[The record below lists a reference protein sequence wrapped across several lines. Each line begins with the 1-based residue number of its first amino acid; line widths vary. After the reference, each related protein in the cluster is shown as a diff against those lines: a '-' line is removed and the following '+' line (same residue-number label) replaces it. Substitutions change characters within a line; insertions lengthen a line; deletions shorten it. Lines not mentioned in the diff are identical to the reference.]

1 MLSNRS
7 WLLKLAV
14 LSLPSKNRGGDKMP
28 KENTQTITSVGID
41 IGTTTTQLVISRLT
55 IENTAS
61 GTFVP
66 RVEITEKEV
75 IYRSQIY
82 FTPLLDRDLINAVAV
97 SKIVETEYL
106 AAGLTPEMIDTG
118 AVIITGET
126 AKKENAKAIIDALAG
141 YAGDFVVATAG
152 ANLEG
157 IYAGKGSGAAQFS
170 VQRHQGVIN
179 IDVGGGT
186 SNYAMFHEGKAVES
200 TCLNIGGH
208 LIELEPKGDRITYIS
223 EPAKIALRSS
233 GQRLQVGE
241 RVTLAQLR
249 PVVKAM
255 AACVVEVLE
264 TTKLSDFTRELLMTS
279 PLLLGHSIRKVMISG
294 GVADYV
300 YAQQGPVT
308 MSEVTA
314 FGDFGPLLGWELKNC
329 LEKAGFILEKPN
341 ETVRATVIGT
351 GTQSVNL
358 SGSTIHLQ
366 EKTLPL
372 RNVMVIA
379 PFPSTIPD
387 SVHGIADVIQKEM
400 LRLQIN
406 YSGGTAA
413 LAMKG
418 PRTMSFVDI
427 NRLAEGVLLGMENYL
442 SQNNPL
448 VLVIEADCGK
458 VLGQCIN
465 NNANRP
471 LEMVCIDQL
480 EVEDCDYIDIGKPLM
495 GGRVV
500 PVVLKTLVF
509 NR

>member
-1 MLSNRS
+1 
-7 WLLKLAV
+7 
-14 LSLPSKNRGGDKMP
+14 MP
-28 KENTQTITSVGID
+28 EANSQTITSVGID

-75 IYRSQIY
+75 IHRSQIY

-157 IYAGKGSGAAQFS
+157 IYAGKGSGAAGFS
-170 VQRHQGVIN
+170 AKRHQVVVN

-186 SNYAMFHEGKAVES
+186 SNYAMFHEGKAVET
-200 TCLNIGGH
+200 TCLNVGGH
-208 LIELEPKGDRITYIS
+208 LIEFEPQGDRITYIS
-223 EPAKIALRSS
+223 EPAKIALHFS

-241 RVTLAQLR
+241 RVTIAQLR

-255 AACVVEVLE
+255 AACVVEVLQ
-264 TTKLSDFTRELLMTS
+264 TTLLSELTSKLLMT
-279 PLLLGHSIRKVMISG
+279 PPIRLDHPIRKVMISG

-300 YAQQGPVT
+300 YASQGPVT

-329 LEKAGFILEKPN
+329 IETAGFVLEKPN

-372 RNVMVIA
+372 RNVMVIS
-379 PFPSTIPD
+379 PFSSTVPD
-387 SVHGIADVIQKEM
+387 SAQGIAEIIKKEM
-400 LRLQIN
+400 LRLQVDHAEGSVAI
-406 YSGGTAA
+406 
-413 LAMKG
+413 AMKE
-418 PRTMSFVDI
+418 PRSMSFANI
-427 NRLAEGVLLGMENYL
+427 NLLAQGILLGMQDYL
-442 SQNNPL
+442 SQNKPL
-448 VLVIEADCGK
+448 ILVIEADCGK

-465 NNANRP
+465 ANANRP

>member
-1 MLSNRS
+1 
-7 WLLKLAV
+7 
-14 LSLPSKNRGGDKMP
+14 MP
-28 KENTQTITSVGID
+28 ESSSQTITSVGID

-61 GTFVP
+61 GTLVP
-66 RVEITEKEV
+66 HMEITNKE
-75 IYRSQIY
+75 IIHRSLIY
-82 FTPLLDRDLINAVAV
+82 FTPLLNRDLINAVEV
-97 SKIVETEYL
+97 SKIVEKEYL
-106 AAGLTPEMIDTG
+106 AAGLTPEKIDTG

-126 AKKENAKAIIDALAG
+126 AKKENAKAIIDVLAG
-141 YAGDFVVATAG
+141 FAGDFVVATAG

-157 IYAGKGSGAAQFS
+157 IFAGKGSGAALFS
-170 VQRHQGVIN
+170 AQRHQVVIN

-200 TCLNIGGH
+200 TCLNVGGH
-208 LIELEPKGDRITYIS
+208 LIEFEPQGDRITYIS
-223 EPAKIALRSS
+223 EPAKIALHFS
-233 GQRLQVGE
+233 GQKLQVGE

-255 AACVVEVLE
+255 ANCVVEVLK
-264 TTKLSDFTRELLMTS
+264 TKLLSELTRKLLMTP
-279 PLLLGHSIRKVMISG
+279 PLKLDHLIRKVMISG

-300 YAQQGPVT
+300 YAQQGPIT
-308 MSEVTA
+308 MAEVTA
-314 FGDFGPLLGWELKNC
+314 YGDFGPLLGWELKNC
-329 LEKAGFILEKPN
+329 LETAGFVLEKPN

-366 EKTLPL
+366 EKTLPM
-372 RNVMVIA
+372 RNVMVIS
-379 PFPSTIPD
+379 PFMSIIPE
-387 SVHGIADVIQKEM
+387 SAQEIATMIKKEI
-400 LRLQIN
+400 LRLQVDH
-406 YSGGTAA
+406 SESSVA
-413 LAMKG
+413 LAMKE
-418 PRTMSFVDI
+418 PRTMSFANI
-427 NRLAEGVLLGMENYL
+427 NLLAQGVLLGMDDYL
-442 SQNNPL
+442 AHNKPL
-448 VLVIEADCGK
+448 ILVIKADCGK

-465 NNANRP
+465 ANANRP

-480 EVEDCDYIDIGKPLM
+480 EINDCDYIDIGKPLM

>member
-1 MLSNRS
+1 
-7 WLLKLAV
+7 
-14 LSLPSKNRGGDKMP
+14 MP
-28 KENTQTITSVGID
+28 EANIQTITSVGID

-66 RVEITEKEV
+66 RVEITDKEV
-75 IYRSQIY
+75 IHRSKIY

-97 SKIVETEYL
+97 SKIVKTEYL
-106 AAGLTPEMIDTG
+106 EAGLTPERIDTG

-126 AKKENAKAIIDALAG
+126 SKKENAKAIIEALAG

-157 IYAGKGSGAAQFS
+157 IFAGKGSGASAFS
-170 VQRHQGVIN
+170 AQRHQVVIN
-179 IDVGGGT
+179 IDVGGET
-186 SNYAMFHEGKAVES
+186 SNFAMFHEGKAVES
-200 TCLNIGGH
+200 TCLNVGGH
-208 LIELEPKGDRITYIS
+208 LIEFEPHGDRIIYIS
-223 EPAKIALRSS
+223 EPAKIALHSS
-233 GQRLQVGE
+233 GQKLQVGE
-241 RVTLAQLR
+241 RLTLPQLR

-255 AACVVEVLE
+255 AECIVEVLK
-264 TTKLSDFTRELLMTS
+264 TTRLSELTRELLMT
-279 PLLLGHSIRKVMISG
+279 PTLRLEFIIRKVMISG

-300 YAQQGPVT
+300 YASQGPAT

-329 LEKAGFILEKPN
+329 LDQAGFVLEKPS

-372 RNVMVIA
+372 RNVMVIS
-379 PFPSTIPD
+379 PFPITIPD
-387 SVHGIADVIQKEM
+387 SIQGIAAVIKKEM
-400 LRLQIN
+400 QRLQVDHTEG
-406 YSGGTAA
+406 SVA
-413 LAMKG
+413 LAMIG
-418 PRTMSFVDI
+418 PRTMSFANI
-427 NRLAEGVLLGMENYL
+427 NILGQGILSGMEDYL
-442 SQNNPL
+442 SDNKPL
-448 VLVIEADCGK
+448 ILVIEADCGK
-458 VLGQCIN
+458 VLGQCMN
-465 NNANRP
+465 ANANRP
-471 LEMVCIDQL
+471 IEMVCIDQL

>member
-1 MLSNRS
+1 MPESNS
-7 WLLKLAV
+7 
-14 LSLPSKNRGGDKMP
+14 
-28 KENTQTITSVGID
+28 QQIISVGID

-66 RVEITEKEV
+66 RVEITDKEV
-75 IYRSQIY
+75 IHRSQIY
-82 FTPLLDRDLINAVAV
+82 FTPLLDHDLVNAVAV

-106 AAGLTPEMIDTG
+106 AAGLTPESIDTG

-141 YAGDFVVATAG
+141 FAGDFVVATAG
-152 ANLEG
+152 ANLEA
-157 IYAGKGSGAAQFS
+157 IYAGKGSGAALFS
-170 VQRHQGVIN
+170 AQRHQVVVN

-186 SNYAMFHEGKAVES
+186 SNYATFHEGKAVDS
-200 TCLNIGGH
+200 SCINVGGH
-208 LIELEPKGDRITYIS
+208 LIEFEPHGDRITYIS
-223 EPAKIALRSS
+223 KPALLAIQSTN
-233 GQRLQVGE
+233 QRLKVGE
-241 RVTLAQLR
+241 RVTLPQLR
-249 PVVKAM
+249 PLVKAM
-255 AACVVEVLE
+255 ATSVVEVLK
-264 TTKLSDFTRELLMTS
+264 TSMHSGLTQELLMTP
-279 PLLLGHSIRKVMISG
+279 PLKLEYPIRKVMISG

-300 YAQQGPVT
+300 YAPCGPAT
-308 MSEVTA
+308 MEEVTA
-314 FGDFGPLLGWELKNC
+314 FGDFGPLLGWELKVS
-329 LEKAGFILEKPN
+329 LEAAGFILEKPS

-366 EKTLPL
+366 DGTLPL
-372 RNVMVIA
+372 RNVMVIS
-379 PFPSTIPD
+379 PFPLTVPLTANE
-387 SVHGIADVIQKEM
+387 IAEVIKHEI
-400 LRLQIN
+400 LRLQIDH
-406 YSGGTAA
+406 SQGMIA

-418 PRTMSFVDI
+418 PRTMSFADI
-427 NRLAEGVLLGMENYL
+427 NTLAQGLVAGMEDYL
-442 SQNNPL
+442 RQDKPL

-465 NNANRP
+465 AVAKHP
-471 LEMVCIDQL
+471 LEVVCIDQI
-480 EVEDCDYIDIGKPLM
+480 EVEDCDFIDVGKPLM

>member
-1 MLSNRS
+1 
-7 WLLKLAV
+7 
-14 LSLPSKNRGGDKMP
+14 MP
-28 KENTQTITSVGID
+28 EANVQTITSVGID

-75 IYRSQIY
+75 IHRSRIY
-82 FTPLLDRDLINAVAV
+82 ITPLLDRDLINAVAV

-106 AAGLTPEMIDTG
+106 AAGLTPEKIDTG

-141 YAGDFVVATAG
+141 YAGDFVVAIAG

-157 IYAGKGSGAAQFS
+157 IYAGKGSGAALFS
-170 VQRHQGVIN
+170 TQRHQVVIN

-186 SNYAMFHEGKAVES
+186 SNYAMFDEGKAVDM
-200 TCLNIGGH
+200 TCLNVGGH
-208 LIELEPKGDRITYIS
+208 LIEFEPRGDRITYIS
-223 EPAKIALRSS
+223 EPAHIALRSS

-249 PVVKAM
+249 PVVKVM
-255 AACVVEVLE
+255 ANCVVEALK
-264 TTKLSDFTRELLMTS
+264 TTMLSELTRKLLMTP
-279 PLLLGHSIRKVMISG
+279 PLRLERPIRKVMISG

-300 YAQQGPVT
+300 YALQGPVT

-314 FGDFGPLLGWELKNC
+314 FGDFGPLLGWELKEC
-329 LEKAGFILEKPN
+329 LVTAGFVLEKPK

-372 RNVMVIA
+372 RNVMVIS

-387 SVHGIADVIQKEM
+387 SAHGIAEVIKQEM
-400 LRLQIN
+400 LRLQVDH
-406 YSGGTAA
+406 SEVSVA

-418 PRTMSFVDI
+418 PRTMSFANI
-427 NRLAEGVLLGMENYL
+427 HSLAQGVLSGMEEYL
-442 SQNNPL
+442 SRKKPL
-448 VLVIEADCGK
+448 ILVIEADCGK
-458 VLGQCIN
+458 VLGQSI
-465 NNANRP
+465 NANANQP

-495 GGRVV
+495 AGRVV

>member
-1 MLSNRS
+1 
-7 WLLKLAV
+7 
-14 LSLPSKNRGGDKMP
+14 MP
-28 KENTQTITSVGID
+28 DVNIQSITSVGID

-55 IENTAS
+55 SENTAS

-66 RVEITEKEV
+66 RVEITDKEV
-75 IYRSQIY
+75 IHRSQIY

-106 AAGLTPEMIDTG
+106 AAGLTPEKIDTG

-157 IYAGKGSGAAQFS
+157 IYAGKGSGAAVFS
-170 VQRHQGVIN
+170 AQRHQAVIN

-186 SNYAMFHEGKAVES
+186 SNYAMFHEGKAVDT
-200 TCLNIGGH
+200 TCLNVGGH
-208 LIELEPKGDRITYIS
+208 LIEFEPQGDRITYIS
-223 EPAKIALRSS
+223 KPANIALHSS

-255 AACVVEVLE
+255 AACVVEVIQ
-264 TTKLSDFTRELLMTS
+264 TTIPSGLTKELLMTS
-279 PLLLGHSIRKVMISG
+279 PLRLEHTIRKVMISG
-294 GVADYV
+294 GAADYV
-300 YAQQGPVT
+300 YAPQGPVT
-308 MSEVTA
+308 MAEVTA
-314 FGDFGPLLGWELKNC
+314 FGDFGPLLGWELKDC
-329 LEKAGFILEKPN
+329 LESAGYVLEKPN

-372 RNVMVIA
+372 RNVMVLS
-379 PFPSTIPD
+379 PFSLTIPD
-387 SVHGIADVIQKEM
+387 SEQGIAEEIKQEM
-400 LRLQIN
+400 LRLQVN
-406 YSGGTAA
+406 HAEGSVA

-418 PRTMSFVDI
+418 PRTMSFTNID
-427 NRLAEGVLLGMENYL
+427 RLAKGILLGMQEYL
-442 SQNNPL
+442 SQNSPL
-448 VLVIEADCGK
+448 IIVIEADCGK
-458 VLGQCIN
+458 VLGQCISA
-465 NNANRP
+465 NANRP
-471 LEMVCIDQL
+471 IEMVCIDQL

>member
-1 MLSNRS
+1 
-7 WLLKLAV
+7 
-14 LSLPSKNRGGDKMP
+14 MP
-28 KENTQTITSVGID
+28 ESTNQQITSVGID

-61 GTFVP
+61 GTLVP
-66 RVEITEKEV
+66 RVEITDKEV
-75 IYRSQIY
+75 IHRSQIY

-97 SKIVETEYL
+97 SKIVESEYQ

-141 YAGDFVVATAG
+141 FAGDFVVATAG
-152 ANLEG
+152 ANLEA
-157 IYAGKGSGAAQFS
+157 IFAGKGSGAALFS
-170 VQRHQGVIN
+170 AQRHQVVVN

-186 SNYAMFHEGKAVES
+186 SNYATFQEGKAVDS
-200 TCLNIGGH
+200 SCLNVGGH
-208 LIELEPKGDRITYIS
+208 LIEFERQGDRITYIS
-223 EPAKIALRSS
+223 EPTRIALQAT

-241 RVTLAQLR
+241 RVTLPQFR
-249 PVVKAM
+249 PLVKAM
-255 AACVVEVLE
+255 AECVVEVLK
-264 TTKLSDFTRELLMTS
+264 TSIHAGLTKELLMTP
-279 PLLLGHSIRKVMISG
+279 PLQLEHPIRKVMISG

-300 YAQQGPVT
+300 YASNGPAT
-308 MSEVTA
+308 MAEVTA
-314 FGDFGPLLGWELKNC
+314 FGDFGPLLGWELKVS
-329 LEKAGFILEKPN
+329 LETAGFVLEKPN

-366 EKTLPL
+366 ENTLPL
-372 RNVMVIA
+372 RNVMVIS
-379 PFPSTIPD
+379 PFTVGIPD
-387 SVHGIADVIQKEM
+387 TPISIAEVVKNEI
-400 LRLQIN
+400 LRLQVDHSEGVI
-406 YSGGTAA
+406 A

-418 PRTMSFVDI
+418 PRTMSFTDI
-427 NRLAEGVLLGMENYL
+427 NGLAQGLLWGLEDYL
-442 SQNNPL
+442 CTDKPL
-448 VLVIEADCGK
+448 ILVIEADCGK

-465 NNANRP
+465 ALANRH
-471 LEMVCIDQL
+471 LELVCIDQL
-480 EVEDCDYIDIGKPLM
+480 EVENCDYIDIGKPLM

>member
-1 MLSNRS
+1 MPESNS
-7 WLLKLAV
+7 
-14 LSLPSKNRGGDKMP
+14 
-28 KENTQTITSVGID
+28 QQIISVGID

-66 RVEITEKEV
+66 RVEITDKEV
-75 IYRSQIY
+75 IHRSQIY
-82 FTPLLDRDLINAVAV
+82 FTPLLDHDLVNAVAV

-106 AAGLTPEMIDTG
+106 AAGLTPESIDTG

-141 YAGDFVVATAG
+141 FAGDFVVATAG
-152 ANLEG
+152 ANLEA
-157 IYAGKGSGAAQFS
+157 IYAGKGSGAALFS
-170 VQRHQGVIN
+170 AQRHQVVVN

-186 SNYAMFHEGKAVES
+186 SNYATFHEGKAVDS
-200 TCLNIGGH
+200 SCINVGGH
-208 LIELEPKGDRITYIS
+208 LIEFEPHGDRITYIS
-223 EPAKIALRSS
+223 KPALLAIRSTN
-233 GQRLQVGE
+233 QRLKVGE
-241 RVTLAQLR
+241 RVTLPQLR
-249 PVVKAM
+249 PLVKAM
-255 AACVVEVLE
+255 ATSVVEVLK
-264 TTKLSDFTRELLMTS
+264 TSMHSGLTQELLMTP
-279 PLLLGHSIRKVMISG
+279 PLKLEYPIRKVMISG

-300 YAQQGPVT
+300 YAPCGPAT
-308 MSEVTA
+308 MEEVTA
-314 FGDFGPLLGWELKNC
+314 FGDFGPLLGWELKVS
-329 LEKAGFILEKPN
+329 LEAAGFILEKPS

-366 EKTLPL
+366 DGTLPL
-372 RNVMVIA
+372 RNVMVIS
-379 PFPSTIPD
+379 PFPLTVPATANE
-387 SVHGIADVIQKEM
+387 IAEVIKHEI
-400 LRLQIN
+400 LRLQIDH
-406 YSGGTAA
+406 SQGMVA

-418 PRTMSFVDI
+418 PRTMSFADI
-427 NRLAEGVLLGMENYL
+427 NTLAQGLVAGMEDYL
-442 SQNNPL
+442 RQDKPL

-465 NNANRP
+465 AVAKHP
-471 LEMVCIDQL
+471 LEVVCIDQI
-480 EVEDCDYIDIGKPLM
+480 EVEDCDFIDVGKPLM

>member
-1 MLSNRS
+1 
-7 WLLKLAV
+7 
-14 LSLPSKNRGGDKMP
+14 MP
-28 KENTQTITSVGID
+28 ESSSQTITSVGID

-61 GTFVP
+61 GTLVP
-66 RVEITEKEV
+66 HVEITEKEV
-75 IYRSQIY
+75 IHRSQIY

-97 SKIVETEYL
+97 SKIVEQEYL
-106 AAGLTPEMIDTG
+106 AAGLTPDKIDTG

-141 YAGDFVVATAG
+141 FAGDFVVATAG

-157 IYAGKGSGAAQFS
+157 IFAGKGSGAALFS
-170 VQRHQGVIN
+170 AQRHQVVIN

-200 TCLNIGGH
+200 TCLNVGGH
-208 LIELEPKGDRITYIS
+208 LIEFEPQGDRITYIS
-223 EPAKIALRSS
+223 EPAKMALHIS

-255 AACVVEVLE
+255 ADCVVEVLK
-264 TTKLSDFTRELLMTS
+264 TTLLSELTRKLLMTPS
-279 PLLLGHSIRKVMISG
+279 LRLEHPIRKVMISG

-300 YAQQGPVT
+300 YSQQGPTT

-314 FGDFGPLLGWELKNC
+314 YGDFGPLLGWELKNC
-329 LEKAGFILEKPN
+329 LETAGFVLEKPN

-366 EKTLPL
+366 EKTLPM
-372 RNVMVIA
+372 RNVMVIS
-379 PFPSTIPD
+379 PFISIIPE
-387 SVHGIADVIQKEM
+387 SAQEIAAMIKKEM
-400 LRLQIN
+400 LRLQIDH
-406 YSGGTAA
+406 SESSVA
-413 LAMKG
+413 LAMKE
-418 PRTMSFVDI
+418 PRSMSFVNI
-427 NRLAEGVLLGMENYL
+427 NLLAQGVLLGMDDYL
-442 SQNNPL
+442 SQNKPL
-448 VLVIEADCGK
+448 ILVIEADCGK

-465 NNANRP
+465 ANTNRP

-480 EVEDCDYIDIGKPLM
+480 EVNDCDYIDIGKPLM

>member
-1 MLSNRS
+1 
-7 WLLKLAV
+7 
-14 LSLPSKNRGGDKMP
+14 MP
-28 KENTQTITSVGID
+28 ESTIQTITSVGID

-66 RVEITEKEV
+66 RVEITDKEV
-75 IYRSQIY
+75 VHRSQIY

-97 SKIVETEYL
+97 SKIVEMEYA

-141 YAGDFVVATAG
+141 FAGDFVVATAG
-152 ANLEG
+152 ANLESVF
-157 IYAGKGSGAAQFS
+157 AGKGSGAAQYS
-170 VQRHQGVIN
+170 TQRHQTVVN

-186 SNYAMFHEGKAVES
+186 SNFAIFHEGKAVD
-200 TCLNIGGH
+200 TACVNVGGH
-208 LIELEPKGDRITYIS
+208 LIEFEPQGDRITYIS
-223 EPAKIALRSS
+223 QPAKVALNFT
-233 GQRLQVGE
+233 GQRLSEGE
-241 RVTLAQLR
+241 RVTLPQLR

-255 AACVVEVLE
+255 ADCIVNVLK
-264 TTKLSDFTRELLMTS
+264 TSIRSGLTHELLMTS
-279 PLLLGHSIRKVMISG
+279 PLRLDSPIRKVMISG

-300 YAQQGPVT
+300 YAQHGPET
-308 MSEVTA
+308 MAEVTA
-314 FGDFGPLLGWELKNC
+314 YGDFGPLLGWELKGS
-329 LEKAGFILEKPN
+329 LETAGFVLEKPK

-372 RNVMVIA
+372 RNVMVIS
-379 PFPSTIPD
+379 PFLTTIPD
-387 SVHGIADVIQKEM
+387 TPKGIAEIVRKEI
-400 LRLQIN
+400 LRLQVERTVG
-406 YSGGTAA
+406 SVA
-413 LAMKG
+413 LTMKG
-418 PRTMSFVDI
+418 PRTMSFADI
-427 NRLAEGVLLGMENYL
+427 NILAQGLLLGMEDYL
-442 SQNNPL
+442 SENNPL
-448 VLVIEADCGK
+448 ILAIEADCGK
-458 VLGQCIN
+458 VLGQCLEAL
-465 NNANRP
+465 ANRP
-471 LEMVCIDQL
+471 LEMICIDQL

-500 PVVLKTLVF
+500 PVVVKTLVF

>member
-1 MLSNRS
+1 MPESNI
-7 WLLKLAV
+7 
-14 LSLPSKNRGGDKMP
+14 
-28 KENTQTITSVGID
+28 QTIMSVGID

-66 RVEITEKEV
+66 HVEITDKEV
-75 IYRSQIY
+75 IHRSEIY
-82 FTPLLDRDLINAVAV
+82 ITPLSDRDLIDAVAV

-106 AAGLTPEMIDTG
+106 VAGLTPENIDTG

-157 IYAGKGSGAAQFS
+157 IYAGKGSGAAAFS
-170 VQRHQGVIN
+170 VQRHQVVAN

-186 SNYAMFHEGKAVES
+186 SNYAMFHEGKAVET
-200 TCLNIGGH
+200 TCLNVGGH
-208 LIELEPKGDRITYIS
+208 LIEFERQGDRITYIS
-223 EPAKIALRSS
+223 EPAKIALQSA
-233 GQRLQVGE
+233 GQRLEVGE
-241 RVTLAQLR
+241 RITLPQLR

-255 AACVVEVLE
+255 AACVVEVLK
-264 TTKLSDFTRELLMTS
+264 TTKQSELTRALLMT
-279 PLLLGHSIRKVMISG
+279 PTLRLEHTIRKVMISG

-300 YAQQGPVT
+300 YAPQGPVT
-308 MSEVTA
+308 MMEVTE
-314 FGDFGPLLGWELKNC
+314 FGDFGPLLGWELKLC
-329 LEKAGFILEKPN
+329 LETAGFVLEKPN

-372 RNVMVIA
+372 RNVMVIS
-379 PFPSTIPD
+379 PFSSTIPD
-387 SVHGIADVIQKEM
+387 TVQGIGKAIKNEM
-400 LRLQIN
+400 LRLQAN
-406 YSGGTAA
+406 QSEGSVA
-413 LAMKG
+413 LALKG
-418 PRTMSFVDI
+418 PRTMTFVNI
-427 NRLAEGVLLGMENYL
+427 NLLAQGVLLGMEEYL
-442 SQNNPL
+442 SQNKPL

-465 NNANRP
+465 ANANRP

>member
-1 MLSNRS
+1 
-7 WLLKLAV
+7 
-14 LSLPSKNRGGDKMP
+14 MP
-28 KENTQTITSVGID
+28 DVNIQSITSVGID

-55 IENTAS
+55 SENTAS

-66 RVEITEKEV
+66 RVEITDKEV
-75 IYRSQIY
+75 IHRSQIY

-106 AAGLTPEMIDTG
+106 AAGLTPEKIDTG

-157 IYAGKGSGAAQFS
+157 IYAGKGSGAAVFS
-170 VQRHQGVIN
+170 AQRHQAVIN

-186 SNYAMFHEGKAVES
+186 SNYAMFHEGKAVDT
-200 TCLNIGGH
+200 TCLNVGGH
-208 LIELEPKGDRITYIS
+208 LIEFEPQGDRITYIS
-223 EPAKIALRSS
+223 EPANIALHSS

-255 AACVVEVLE
+255 AACVVEVIQ
-264 TTKLSDFTRELLMTS
+264 TTIPSGLTKELLMTS
-279 PLLLGHSIRKVMISG
+279 PLRLEHTIRKVMISG

-300 YAQQGPVT
+300 YAPQGPVT
-308 MSEVTA
+308 MAEVTA
-314 FGDFGPLLGWELKNC
+314 FGDFGPLLGWELKDC
-329 LEKAGFILEKPN
+329 LESAGYVLEKPN

-372 RNVMVIA
+372 RNVMVLS
-379 PFPSTIPD
+379 PFSLTIPD
-387 SVHGIADVIQKEM
+387 SEQGIAEEIKQEM
-400 LRLQIN
+400 LRLQVN
-406 YSGGTAA
+406 HAEGSVA

-418 PRTMSFVDI
+418 PRTMSFTNID
-427 NRLAEGVLLGMENYL
+427 RLAKGILLGMQEYL
-442 SQNNPL
+442 SQNSPL
-448 VLVIEADCGK
+448 IIVIEADCGK
-458 VLGQCIN
+458 VLGQCISA
-465 NNANRP
+465 NANRP
-471 LEMVCIDQL
+471 IEMVCIDQL

>member
-1 MLSNRS
+1 
-7 WLLKLAV
+7 
-14 LSLPSKNRGGDKMP
+14 MP
-28 KENTQTITSVGID
+28 EVNNQTITSVGID

-61 GTFVP
+61 GSFVP

-75 IYRSQIY
+75 IHRSQIY

-157 IYAGKGSGAAQFS
+157 IYAGKGSGAAAFS
-170 VQRHQGVIN
+170 AQRHQVIVN

-186 SNYAMFHEGKAVES
+186 SNYAMFHEGKAVET
-200 TCLNIGGH
+200 TCLNVGGH
-208 LIELEPKGDRITYIS
+208 LIEFEPQGDRITYIS
-223 EPAKIALRSS
+223 EPAKIALHFS
-233 GQRLQVGE
+233 GQRLQVGD
-241 RVTLAQLR
+241 RVTIAQLR

-255 AACVVEVLE
+255 AACVVEVLQ
-264 TTKLSDFTRELLMTS
+264 TTLLSELTCKLLMT
-279 PLLLGHSIRKVMISG
+279 PPIRLEHPIRKVMISG
-294 GVADYV
+294 GVGDYV
-300 YAQQGPVT
+300 YASQGPVT

-329 LEKAGFILEKPN
+329 LETAGFALEKPN

-372 RNVMVIA
+372 RNVMVIS
-379 PFPSTIPD
+379 PFSSTVPD
-387 SVHGIADVIQKEM
+387 SAQEIAEIIKKEM
-400 LRLQIN
+400 LRLQVDQAEGSVAI
-406 YSGGTAA
+406 
-413 LAMKG
+413 AMKE
-418 PRTMSFVDI
+418 PRSMSFANI
-427 NRLAEGVLLGMENYL
+427 NLLAQGILLGMQDYL
-442 SQNNPL
+442 SQNKPL
-448 VLVIEADCGK
+448 ILVIEADCGK

-465 NNANRP
+465 ANAHRP

-495 GGRVV
+495 SGRVV